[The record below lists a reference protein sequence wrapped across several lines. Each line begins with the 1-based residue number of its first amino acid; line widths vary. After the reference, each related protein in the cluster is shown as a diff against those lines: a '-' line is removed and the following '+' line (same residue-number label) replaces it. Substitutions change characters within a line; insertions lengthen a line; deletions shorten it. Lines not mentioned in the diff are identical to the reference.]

1 MGVVGCKYDD
11 VKVPFTRSTRIHKEW
26 IGIIIII
33 CDVVSIGIMIYF
45 FTKIRELNEE
55 FLNALDDLKVQMKDF
70 GVKIDDLRL
79 DRFTQDSRLIK
90 MKIWLY
96 FTKLFQNDE
105 LMFDFE
111 DPDDVI
117 EPDDADLEPEAS
129 KEDGI

>member
-1 MGVVGCKYDD
+1 MVGCKYDD
-11 VKVPFTRSTRIHKEW
+11 VKVPFTRNTRIHKEW

-70 GVKIDDLRL
+70 GVKIDELRL

-96 FTKLFQNDE
+96 FTKIFQNEE
-105 LMFDFE
+105 LMFEFE
-111 DPDDVI
+111 DPEDII
-117 EPDDADLEPEAS
+117 ENDDAVNLELEEN
-129 KEDGI
+129 KEGEI

>member
-1 MGVVGCKYDD
+1 MGCKYDD
-11 VKVPFTRSTRIHKEW
+11 VKVPFTRNTRIHKEW

-96 FTKLFQNDE
+96 FTRIFQNQE
-105 LMFDFE
+105 LMFEFE
-111 DPDDVI
+111 DPEDVDDDEPIKI
-117 EPDDADLEPEAS
+117 ENKD
-129 KEDGI
+129 K

>member
-1 MGVVGCKYDD
+1 
-11 VKVPFTRSTRIHKEW
+11 
-26 IGIIIII
+26 
-33 CDVVSIGIMIYF
+33 MIYF

-96 FTKLFQNDE
+96 FTKIFQN
-105 LMFDFE
+105 
-111 DPDDVI
+111 
-117 EPDDADLEPEAS
+117 
-129 KEDGI
+129 